1 MLRCGASCPWYRIS
15 LLVYTEVADDRT
27 ARNVLVLSLLM
38 DNSAT
43 TSDEQIWNI
52 YHHVYLD
59 KSSLHILCIQ
69 ARKLVE
75 IAASFQDWHSS
86 IYGKSLRF
94 CDEATLRDLREI
106 WQSYDLES
114 QDEAQRRHNH
124 ALYES
129 EFKKAAKVKRDKVGQ
144 SLILTGLRSAAPASL
159 AAFDDLSKSYHE
171 FWQSGITKST
181 KGPTPH
187 VNPMFAAVLQGS
199 ATLHYG
205 TDPLLGYHLAAAHTP
220 LELGSSV
227 RVGNKGPADHRVSKA
242 ARLQFK
248 LWGQAFKKKVRQ
260 GMIVRFFTGDAL
272 RFCHALQL
280 RRSSS
285 TTNSVNMPRKTY
297 DAEPLMLGPMY
308 QDDGD
313 GPVAFNMIDT
323 SNLIDHLGG
332 INLLVAAAPLLE
344 KSNTA
349 TLLTDSLVKKAKSIA
364 AFIDELL
371 CGHFQTMSLLLG
383 LSPLEYYANATG
395 VSFTD
400 EAMVDE
406 VLQMENQGRPQ
417 EGQRY
422 IRLAWNRIPTD
433 VHKKHSQQLLV
444 KPGDIAML
452 LYQIYLKMFQD
463 EDMNRLMTR
472 LTPSEIQNIGLPN
485 SHRGSFVTL
494 LAYLRTRLDV
504 DWSQVIRAFSRY
516 VEDNTTLLIGAQ
528 YLQELYAIMY
538 ACDVHTTDTLHAP
551 SATTKGPGYYSSC
564 SVTLRVPR
572 ANLRIFTSK
581 TPDKMGT
588 PPVQCVIQSAQA
600 AFGAGWQ
607 NFFACVQ
614 LAFGKPSTLSDAAP
628 DGPALSITPDK
639 KGWSGDSDLFVFFYV
654 PQQVL
659 TQEPEKALIS
669 FALMAVPMSQMLFMK
684 DLGPLLKVYETT
696 LGDKK
701 NVFISKYWPNQVGL
715 PRLGSSSMLSS
726 NQDDHSLDNP
736 VTATM
741 NLSTQPTRCQSLTSR
756 LTLRSEKAKAVL
768 KDGALVTVAPK
779 TPYTSEVEFEGH
791 KEPFAIMFP
800 GPIVQSKC
808 KTRIARTSS
817 YVELEAPLLTDVLQG
832 PFVIDPFPI
841 TQAEDQLV
849 LRNLPYLNLDVLPI
863 IDLQNPHDNLSWLTT
878 HTSLAMSSR
887 ERKLREQAMLPGA
900 PPTDDPRTNFK
911 DGLFSMYMHFS
922 GLQGS
927 KQWVFGLN
935 NPNQGGISILIFISS
950 LRLDAANHTVVLDG
964 AILPLTLAILPKL
977 YNQIAKIT
985 DQICQININDEETNL
1000 WKHLLPAYVERART
1014 WKHDGRKC
1022 EYRTKGQ
1029 IPLSLE
1035 QGTSPICSCGMGL
1048 LHPRF
1053 MSNVRGFENFFR
1065 HYATRVAIS
1074 PLFACPLVEL
1084 STDIEFPSSAA
1095 TAPPTLPPSSSST
1108 LPVTP
1113 HTNSPTAIRA
1123 SAHACQNC
1131 GKKDTAAGVH
1141 LMACAKCKRVK
1152 YCSKECQKE
1161 GWKGHRKVCV

>member
-1 MLRCGASCPWYRIS
+1 MLRCGVSCPWYCTS
-15 LLVYTEVADDRT
+15 LLVYTGVADDLT
-27 ARNVLVLSLLM
+27 ARNVLVLSLLI
-38 DNSAT
+38 DDPAKI
-43 TSDEQIWNI
+43 SDEQIWSI

-59 KSSLHILCIQ
+59 EPSFHTLCTQ
-69 ARKLVE
+69 ARKLTK
-75 IAASFQDWHSS
+75 IAASFQDWHSNF
-86 IYGKSLRF
+86 YGKSLRF

-106 WQSYDLES
+106 WHSYDLES
-114 QDEAQRRHNH
+114 QDETQRRHSH

-129 EFKKAAKVKRDKVGQ
+129 EFKRAAELKRDKIGQ
-144 SLILTGLRSAAPASL
+144 SLFLTGLRSAAPASL
-159 AAFDDLSKSYHE
+159 AALNDVSKSYHE
-171 FWQSGITKST
+171 FWRSGTTKST

-205 TDPLLGYHLAAAHTP
+205 TDPLLGFHLAAAYTP
-220 LELGSSV
+220 LDLGGSV
-227 RVGNKGPADHRVSKA
+227 RVGNKGSADHRVSKS

-248 LWGQAFKKKVRQ
+248 LWGQAFKKKVHQ

-308 QDDGD
+308 QGGGD

-323 SNLIDHLGG
+323 SNLIDHLGA

-344 KSNTA
+344 ESSTA

-364 AFIDELL
+364 AYIDEML
-371 CGHFQTMSLLLG
+371 CGHFLTMSLLLG

-400 EAMVDE
+400 EAMLDE
-406 VLQMENQGRPQ
+406 VLRMQNQGRPE

-422 IRLAWNRIPTD
+422 IRLAWNRVPTD
-433 VHKKHSQQLLV
+433 AHKKHSQKLLV
-444 KPGDIAML
+444 EPGDIAEL
-452 LYQIYLKMFQD
+452 LYQIYLKMFQY
-463 EDMNRLMTR
+463 EDMNRLMMR
-472 LTPSEIQNIGLPN
+472 LTPSEVQNMGLPN

-494 LAYLRTRLDV
+494 LAYLRTRLEV
-504 DWSQVIRAFSRY
+504 DWYQVMRAFSDH
-516 VEDNTTLLIGAQ
+516 VEGSTTLIIGAQ

-551 SATTKGPGYYSSC
+551 LATTKDPGHYPIC

-572 ANLRIFTSK
+572 SNLRIFTSR
-581 TPDKMGT
+581 TLDKMGT
-588 PPVQCVIQSAQA
+588 PPVQCMIQSSQT

-614 LAFGKPSTLSDAAP
+614 LAFGKLSTLSP

-639 KGWSGDSDLFVFFYV
+639 KGWSGESDLFVFFYA

-659 TQEPEKALIS
+659 AQEPEKALIS
-669 FALMAVPMSQMLFMK
+669 FALLVVPMSLMLFMK

-715 PRLGSSSMLSS
+715 PRLGSSSMPSR

-736 VTATM
+736 VTTTI

-756 LTLRSEKAKAVL
+756 LTLRSEKAKSVL
-768 KDGALVTVAPK
+768 KDGALVTVIPK
-779 TPYTSEVEFEGH
+779 TPYISSIEFEGH
-791 KEPFAIMFP
+791 KEPFTVMFP

-817 YVELEAPLLTDVLQG
+817 YVELEAPLLTDVGQG
-832 PFVIDPFPI
+832 PFAIDPFPI
-841 TQAEDQLV
+841 IQTEDQVV

-863 IDLQNPHDNLSWLTT
+863 IDLRNPHDEISWLTP

-887 ERKLREQAMLPGA
+887 ERKLREQAMLPNA
-900 PPTDDPRTNFK
+900 PPTHDPRTNFK

-935 NPNQGGISILIFISS
+935 NSNQGGINILIFISS

-977 YNQIAKIT
+977 YNQIAEIT
-985 DQICQININDEETNL
+985 DQICQININDEETKL

-1035 QGTSPICSCGMGL
+1035 QGTSPMCSCGTGL

-1053 MSNVRGFENFFR
+1053 MGNVRGFENLFR

-1084 STDIEFPSSAA
+1084 STDIEFPPSAA
-1095 TAPPTLPPSSSST
+1095 DAPPTLPTSSSSK
-1108 LPVTP
+1108 LPITP

-1123 SAHACQNC
+1123 SAHACQIC
-1131 GKKDTAAGVH
+1131 GKEDTAAGVK

-1161 GWKGHRKVCV
+1161 GWKGHRKICV